1 MAHVKHAPNGSGL
14 VAVLLITRSRPGPK
28 LVFHYP
34 ERPYLPPKRRRR
46 DDPDSDDSSDSEDD
60 EDEKA
65 SEATA
70 KDNNPVTAPMK
81 GNRYVLPDE
90 ANPDLKDG
98 NLIDEVSKVLGHS
111 VESLE
116 KVLSP
121 GRWSDRKKFEINLDG
136 LTFIGHPIYAAEDG
150 LWGPKQPGNSTLK
163 APKKSGSKDSQDA
176 LDLDIDSL
184 DLTSPKPPSTNHRR
198 DHDFTH
204 VPDSLDSQKD
214 LPFGTSVETTSSANS
229 GSQIEQINMFQVVFV
244 MRGAGPTAQKEAKSI
259 YSDVAKRLNEALEY
273 CQRQAD
279 YVARESRRLL
289 TMRSKQREDLS
300 IDGANL
306 WQRMVEGNELAWA
319 LKEVYEKISTG
330 VVAGI
335 RLNGMDMSL
344 YLESLAQDPSSKKV
358 ELGPLSA
365 LLLLEPKEILLR
377 ELAHPDA
384 SPLATFIRECTPA
397 KNLTKK
403 ALHLNISLDEVL
415 YMSSHLVKWRKAR
428 VLSQP
433 LNARNT
439 YVVSPDAPLDD
450 LEQHISAY
458 HKLFPTLPNLPNMLK
473 VLSGRPIK
481 YGLLIPSRDHRTAY
495 MDILS
500 YLVRNGFV
508 VQLRTYGWLKISK
521 GVLERAKPRELPP
534 TRTPLATRSLLS
546 PRSRAV
552 DDDAVSVTSDRTAVA
567 SASTISSRDG
577 KRLSSGTQVPV
588 SDLSKPKDEFSIV
601 LKPTE
606 PSDAE
611 AKLLIALRATFHD
624 GDMKDCFD
632 ALLKHFDG
640 EHAFEEIAAREGL
653 KRARVEEWLAELDA
667 NDHLMTVRY
676 L

>member
-1 MAHVKHAPNGSGL
+1 MAHAKHAPSGSGL

-28 LVFHYP
+28 LVFHCP
-34 ERPYLPPKRRRR
+34 ERPHLPPKRRRR
-46 DDPDSDDSSDSEDD
+46 DDPDSDDSSESEDD

-65 SEATA
+65 SEVTA
-70 KDNNPVTAPMK
+70 KGNNPIAAPMK

-90 ANPDLKDG
+90 ANPDLKDD
-98 NLIDEVSKVLGHS
+98 NIID
-111 VESLE
+111 
-116 KVLSP
+116 
-121 GRWSDRKKFEINLDG
+121 
-136 LTFIGHPIYAAEDG
+136 AEDG
-150 LWGPKQPGNSTLK
+150 LWGPSRSGHSALK
-163 APKKSGSKDSQDA
+163 APEKSGSKDNQDA
-176 LDLDIDSL
+176 LDLDIDGL
-184 DLTSPKPPSTNHRR
+184 NLTSPKPPSTNHGR
-198 DHDFTH
+198 DRDFTH
-204 VPDSLDSQKD
+204 FPDSLDAQND
-214 LPFGTSVETTSSANS
+214 LPFGTSVETTSSADS

-244 MRGAGPTAQKEAKSI
+244 TRGAGPPAQKEAKSI

-279 YVARESRRLL
+279 YVARESRMLL
-289 TMRSKQREDLS
+289 TMRSKQKDDHY

-306 WQRMVEGNELAWA
+306 WQRMVEGSELAWA
-319 LKEVYEKISTG
+319 LKEVFEKISTG
-330 VVAGI
+330 NVAGI
-335 RLNGMDMSL
+335 RLNGMNMSL
-344 YLESLAQDPSSKKV
+344 HLESLAKDPCFKKA

-384 SPLATFIRECTPA
+384 SLLATFIRECTPA

-403 ALHLNISLDEVL
+403 ALHLNISLQEVL
-415 YMSSHLVKWRKAR
+415 HMSSHLVKWRKAQ

-439 YVVSPDAPLDD
+439 YVVSPDAPLHD

-500 YLVRNGFV
+500 YLVRHGFV

-521 GVLERAKPRELPP
+521 GVLDRAKPRELPL
-534 TRTPLATRSLLS
+534 TRTPVAARGLLS

-552 DDDAVSVTSDRTAVA
+552 DEDAVSVTSDRTAVA
-567 SASTISSRDG
+567 SPSTISSRDG

-588 SDLSKPKDEFSIV
+588 SDESKPKDDFVIV

-611 AKLLIALRATFHD
+611 AKLLIALRATFGD
-624 GDMKDCFD
+624 GEMKDYFD
-632 ALLKHFDG
+632 ALLKYFDG

-676 L
+676 I